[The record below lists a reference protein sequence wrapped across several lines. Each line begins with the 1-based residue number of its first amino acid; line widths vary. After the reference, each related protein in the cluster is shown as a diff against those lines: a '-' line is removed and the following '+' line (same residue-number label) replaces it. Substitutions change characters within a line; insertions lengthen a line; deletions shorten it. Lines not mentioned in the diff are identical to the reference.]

1 VAVQPGGHYAGY
13 VMQHLAELI
22 LAPMDFRELRQWCRE
37 DETFPVTWPA
47 WEALMREA
55 RAEALAAGLM
65 LPGVVV
71 EPEVF
76 GAWCNEVGI
85 VPGLDALRA
94 YGLVMRHRRAETAR
108 RTAADLRVA

>member
-1 VAVQPGGHYAGY
+1 VAARPGGHYAGY

-37 DETFPVTWPA
+37 DDTFPATWPA
-47 WEALMREA
+47 WEALMRAA

-94 YGLVMRHRRAETAR
+94 YGLVMRHRRDDKAR
-108 RTAADLRVA
+108 PKPAALRVA